1 MSLRPINRIKHV
13 VDIQGGLLVA
23 TESAQK
29 IINTKDAPVLAN
41 VSEVE
46 TGCTINGV
54 FLNVQVYATG
64 TQALANCYFIMY
76 KNPGNNITAPS
87 PNQVGSD
94 DNKRFVIHQEMVML
108 EKNSTGIPR
117 TMFKGVI
124 AIPRGM
130 RRCAPNDT
138 WYIQLL
144 TPGVTADFCIQC
156 IYKEF
161 R

>member
-13 VDIQGGLLVA
+13 VDIQGALPSATVVA
-23 TESAQK
+23 NK

-46 TGCTINGV
+46 TGCTINGI
-54 FLNVQVYATG
+54 FLNIQVYATSA
-64 TQALANCYFIMY
+64 TSLANCYFIMY
-76 KNPGNNITAPS
+76 KNPGNNITAPQ
-87 PNQVGSD
+87 PNTVGSD

-108 EKNSTGIPR
+108 EKNTTGIPR

-138 WYIQLL
+138 WYINLF
-144 TPGVTADFCIQC
+144 TPGVTADFCIQT